1 MQHLLVETTRLCFYL
16 FLCWCV
22 IKSFGVIQGP
32 GAGARPG
39 FGRGAGGF
47 GGGAGP
53 AAGSDLP

>member
-1 MQHLLVETTRLCFYL
+1 MQ
-16 FLCWCV
+16 LCWCV
-22 IKSFGVIQGP
+22 IKCFGYVQG
-32 GAGARPG
+32 GAGGARQG